1 MTLYMILKVLEALF
15 RNCSQLKS
23 LDLWFWRNRFA
34 TTRHT
39 GRAAAVFELM
49 GRNCQALEELDLG
62 WCDVVF
68 HIKAAIAE
76 GMLPKLRKL
85 FLTAS
90 RKKTER
96 EREGERFISFINIL
110 VGRDMHVQ
118 PHADLR

>member
-1 MTLYMILKVLEALF
+1 MPLYMILKVLEALF

-90 RKKTER
+90 RKKTKRER
-96 EREGERFISFINIL
+96 EREGGGFVNI
-110 VGRDMHVQ
+110 M
-118 PHADLR
+118 